1 MTNQPPDAPAQP
13 LWDDPQGAAVSVMN
27 FEELADLLSE
37 ALLVPLYPPNVI
49 NVTTQA
55 YVASQIIKA
64 APGKLYGLTGYN
76 SKVSAQFILI
86 FDAVDTPAAGAIPK
100 IILNVAASANF
111 AFDWGIFG
119 RKFDTGI
126 FICNSSTGPTLT
138 IGSADC
144 WFDAQFT

>member
-1 MTNQPPDAPAQP
+1 MTNQPPDAPVQP

-27 FEELADLLSE
+27 FEELADLLAD

-49 NVTTQA
+49 NATTQV
-55 YVASQIIKA
+55 YVASLEIKR
-64 APGKLYGLTGYN
+64 APGRLYGLTGYN
-76 SKVSAQFILI
+76 SKGSAQFILI
-86 FDAVDTPAAGAIPK
+86 FDAVDLPVAGSIPK
-100 IILNVAASANF
+100 IILNVPTGANF

-119 RKFDTGI
+119 RKFDAGI

-144 WFDAQFT
+144 WFDVQFV